1 MQIAPNS
8 SFHKEEVPRGPPY
21 YSPWLSGGNNYDK
34 WKTTDFLSLNKDP
47 KGAPL
52 VEVTNLLPKKHDFKT
67 LPDLMQSFTS
77 PDELPRLR
85 RAKRIAKSPTAR
97 AEALAEK
104 QILPQV
110 EDKIVD
116 SLMSALF
123 LQCLKTSTKANQK
136 AHE

>member
-1 MQIAPNS
+1 MQIVPSS
-8 SFHKEEVPRGPPY
+8 SFHKEEVPRGPPHS
-21 YSPWLSGGNNYDK
+21 SPWLSGGNNYDK

-52 VEVTNLLPKKHDFKT
+52 VEVTN

-116 SLMSALF
+116 SLMSALI